1 MSFSKT
7 FVQKLNQ
14 CLDDSD
20 APRSPRERAN
30 ILSKILDIPRQQAW
44 SLLEGHQPPDDEV
57 LERIAAEF
65 EVDVKW
71 LAAEA
76 VKA

>member
-1 MSFSKT
+1 MPFSKT
-7 FVQKLNQ
+7 FVQKLHK

-20 APRSPRERAN
+20 APSSPRERAN
-30 ILSKILDIPRQQAW
+30 ILSKILDIPRQQAR
-44 SLLEGHQPPDDEV
+44 SLLEGHLPPDDVV
-57 LERIAAEF
+57 LQRIAAEF

-71 LAAEA
+71 LAPES